1 MPIFKALNLDVLGS
15 ICKGDCSKQHQI
27 SSDIVFDKLTLSP
40 DRWET
45 DVLVINM
52 TCEILL
58 LLDRLYGACMLL
70 VMLMKSSK

>member
-1 MPIFKALNLDVLGS
+1 MSIFKALNLDALGS

-27 SSDIVFDKLTLSP
+27 SSDIVLDKLTWSP

-45 DVLVINM
+45 DLLLINM
-52 TCEILL
+52 TYEILL

-70 VMLMKSSK
+70 VMLMNSSK